1 MSAVKRANRKAEHTT
16 KNKHKLHPKDFKS
29 SNDHKYISI
38 LGATP
43 KEITSLKESSSAPK
57 IEPPFNFFANHPSK
71 KSKIPANII
80 NKIEIF
86 HSFKIEKRIED
97 KPQHKDRIVMKLG
110 INLER

>member
-57 IEPPFNFFANHPSK
+57 LAPPFNFFANHPSK

-80 NKIEIF
+80 IKIETHYFSGFCRDTCGRFRSQVLI
-86 HSFKIEKRIED
+86 
-97 KPQHKDRIVMKLG
+97 
-110 INLER
+110 